1 MTVKRNQPELHRR
14 IDELFTYTRHFPV
27 NAKRTETGHGRTTTW
42 TLRAREATDVIR
54 QDWPGVSWVIE
65 LVVTGTRKGKRYR
78 HVHYFVSA
86 KRTSRC
92 DTSLRTSANALL
104 RLVRQR
110 WGIENQWHWARDTQ
124 LREDA
129 HRYAN
134 RVGMP
139 LLSFLRTIA
148 MNLLRMSGFRSI
160 RAGLQR
166 MAHDI
171 SGMLALGG
179 FSPAENSA

>member
-27 NAKRTETGHGRTTTW
+27 NAQRSETGHGRTTTW

-65 LVVTGTRKGKRYR
+65 LVATGRRKGKPFR
-78 HVHYFVSA
+78 HVHYFI
-86 KRTSRC
+86 
-92 DTSLRTSANALL
+92 TSLRTSAKALL

-110 WGIENQWHWARDTQ
+110 WSIENQWHWARDTQ

-129 HRYAN
+129 HRYAD

-148 MNLLRMSGFRSI
+148 MNLLRISGFRSI

-166 MAHDI
+166 VAHDI
-171 SGMLALGG
+171 QGMLALGG
-179 FSPAENSA
+179 FSPPQKSL

>member
-1 MTVKRNQPELHRR
+1 MTVKRNQPELYRR

-27 NAKRTETGHGRTTTW
+27 NAQRSETGHGRTTTW
-42 TLRAREATDVIR
+42 TLRSREATDVIR

-65 LVVTGTRKGKRYR
+65 LVVTGTRKGRAYR
-78 HVHYFVSA
+78 HVHYFI
-86 KRTSRC
+86 
-92 DTSLRTSANALL
+92 TSLRTSANALL

-110 WGIENQWHWARDTQ
+110 WSIENQWHWARDTQ

-129 HRYAN
+129 HRYAD

-166 MAHDI
+166 VAHDI
-171 SGMLALGG
+171 TGMLTLGG
-179 FSPAENSA
+179 ISPAQNS

>member
-78 HVHYFVSA
+78 HVHYFV
-86 KRTSRC
+86 
-92 DTSLRTSANALL
+92 TSLRTSANALL

-110 WGIENQWHWARDTQ
+110 LSIENQWHWARDTQ

-166 MAHDI
+166 MAHGI

-179 FSPAENSA
+179 FSSAQNSS

>member
-1 MTVKRNQPELHRR
+1 
-14 IDELFTYTRHFPV
+14 V
-27 NAKRTETGHGRTTTW
+27 NAKRTENGHGRTTTW

-54 QDWPGVSWVIE
+54 QDWPGASWVIE
-65 LVVTGTRKGKRYR
+65 LVTTGTRKGKPYR
-78 HVHYFVSA
+78 HVHYFITSV
-86 KRTSRC
+86 RTA
-92 DTSLRTSANALL
+92 ANALL

-110 WGIENQWHWARDTQ
+110 WSIENEWHWARDTQ

-148 MNLLRMSGFRSI
+148 MNLLRMNGFRSI

-166 MAHDI
+166 VAHDI
-171 SGMLALGG
+171 SGMIALGG
-179 FSPAENSA
+179 GSPAPNSS